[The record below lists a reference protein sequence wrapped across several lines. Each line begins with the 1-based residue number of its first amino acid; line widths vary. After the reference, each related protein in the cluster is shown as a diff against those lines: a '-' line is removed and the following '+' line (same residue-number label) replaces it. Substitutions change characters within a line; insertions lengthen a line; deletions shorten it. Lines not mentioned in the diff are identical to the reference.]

1 MWFKEEV
8 CLAVSLIAKNHIYNY
23 YQRTLQLM
31 GCACEIL
38 YSLISVCMN
47 VNSTIGIKT
56 IAGIGNGSISHDI
69 FYRIFVGVTEIVLCI
84 RITLFLLSTSSIVV
98 VLLEVL

>member
-31 GCACEIL
+31 RCACEIF

-47 VNSTIGIKT
+47 VNSTIHIKT
-56 IAGIGNGSISHDI
+56 IVGIGNGSISHDI
-69 FYRIFVGVTEIVLCI
+69 FYRILMKVTEIILCI
-84 RITLFLLSTSSIVV
+84 HITLFLLSTSSNIVV
-98 VLLEVL
+98 I